1 MIPRHHSKPANTGP
15 NAVVSIR
22 HTVPNLDCFVLL
34 LADRM
39 DDTESGLNE
48 IEQLDK
54 THIFG
59 TWSFQN
65 EVRPRQVVGS
75 EGNRFE
81 TADGTEY
88 LDFSGQLMCSNLGH
102 SADAVADAI
111 AEQAYEGAYFAPGF
125 TTEARAKL
133 GEKLAEVTPGN
144 LSKTFL
150 STSGTEAVEAAIKIA
165 RMYTG
170 KQKIVSRYRSYH
182 GATYGSIS
190 VTGDPRRLMAEPGIP
205 GAIKAPDPYAYGS
218 TLEPMESLE
227 YIDEM
232 LMLEGDTVAAV
243 LVEPVVGSNGI
254 LVPPPEY
261 LPRLKEIAH
270 NHGAL
275 LICDEVMS
283 GFGRTGEWF
292 ASDLFDVTPDIMT
305 MAKGLSGA
313 YAPLGGTIVTD
324 EIAAHFEDEMFC
336 HGHTY
341 AGHPVA
347 CAAGLAAIETYEE
360 ENVIA
365 HASEVGSYLGDRLK
379 ELAASHPSVGETRG
393 VGLFRGIE
401 LTKRA
406 DERVPFGERADKI
419 STGTT
424 VVDEVAA
431 RAGEH
436 GVYLANMIN
445 TLIIAPPLTITR
457 DEIDE
462 AIDAID
468 DALAHSDAEMEA

>member
-1 MIPRHHSKPANTGP
+1 MT
-15 NAVVSIR
+15 
-22 HTVPNLDCFVLL
+22 
-34 LADRM
+34 DR
-39 DDTESGLNE
+39 SGSGDEGNQLE
-48 IEQLDK
+48 RLDK
-54 THIFG
+54 KHVFG
-59 TWSFQN
+59 TWSYQKQ
-65 EVRPRQVVGS
+65 VQPTQVVGAD
-75 EGNRFE
+75 GNRFE

-88 LDFSGQLMCSNLGH
+88 LDVSGQLMCSNLGH
-102 SADAVADAI
+102 SADRVADAI
-111 AEQAYEGAYFAPGF
+111 ADQARETAYIAPGY
-125 TTEARAKL
+125 TTEARARL
-133 GEKLAEVTPGN
+133 GEKLAEVTPGS
-144 LSKTFL
+144 LSKTFF

-190 VTGDPRRLMAEPGIP
+190 VTGDPRRLEAEPGIP
-205 GAIKAPDPYAYGS
+205 GTIKAPDPYAYGS

-254 LVPPPEY
+254 LVPPAEY

-270 NHGAL
+270 DHGAL

-292 ASDLFDVTPDIMT
+292 GCDLFDVTPDIMT
-305 MAKGLSGA
+305 MAKGLTGA
-313 YAPLGGTIVTD
+313 YAPLGGTIVTP
-324 EIAAHFEDEMFC
+324 EIADHFEEHMFC

-347 CAAGLAAIETYEE
+347 CAAGLAAVETYQE
-360 ENVIA
+360 ENLIE
-365 HASEVGSYLGDRLK
+365 HAAEIGAYLGDRLE
-379 ELAASHPSVGETRG
+379 ELSAAHPSVGEVRG

-401 LTKRA
+401 LTKRS
-406 DERVPFGERADKI
+406 DRREPFGVRSDKL
-419 STGTT
+419 SPETT

-431 RAGEH
+431 RAGEN

-457 DEIDE
+457 EDVDE

-468 DALAHSDAEMEA
+468 DALEHADAAMEA

>member
-1 MIPRHHSKPANTGP
+1 MGDETGSE
-15 NAVVSIR
+15 A
-22 HTVPNLDCFVLL
+22 
-34 LADRM
+34 
-39 DDTESGLNE
+39 GLNG
-48 IEQLDK
+48 IERLDK
-54 THIFG
+54 EHVFG

-65 EVRPRQVVGS
+65 EVRPRQVVGA

-81 TADGTEY
+81 TADGEEF

-102 SADAVADAI
+102 SADRVADAI
-111 AEQAYEGAYFAPGF
+111 AEQAREGAYFAPGY
-125 TTEARAKL
+125 TTEARARL
-133 GEKLAEVTPGN
+133 GEKLADVTPGE
-144 LSKTFL
+144 LTKTFF

-170 KQKIVSRYRSYH
+170 KHKIVSRYRSYH

-190 VTGDPRRLMAEPGIP
+190 VTGDPRRLEAEPGIP

-218 TLEPMESLE
+218 TLDPMESLE

-232 LMLEGDTVAAV
+232 LELEGDTVAAV

-254 LVPPPEY
+254 LVPPDEY

-270 NHGAL
+270 DHDAL

-324 EIAAHFEDEMFC
+324 EVAAHFEDEMFC

-360 ENVIA
+360 ENLIDRA
-365 HASEVGSYLGDRLK
+365 ADVGDYLGDRLE
-379 ELAASHPSVGETRG
+379 ELGTTHPSVGDVRG

-406 DERVPFGERADKI
+406 DERAPFGEREDKI
-419 STGTT
+419 SQGTT

-431 RAGEH
+431 RAGER
-436 GVYLANMIN
+436 GVYVANMIN
-445 TLIIAPPLTITR
+445 TLIVAPPLTITE

-462 AIDAID
+462 AVDALD
-468 DALAHSDAEMEA
+468 DALAHADDAMEVRA